1 MSKRY
6 VSELELAALAK
17 QFRLKAGKTKI
28 GTAALLG
35 VGRPSVQLAETDLEQ
50 SLFKLRKR
58 IVEIY
63 SPFRVTGPFYRLERK

>member
-1 MSKRY
+1 MSKQY

-28 GTAALLG
+28 ETAALVG
-35 VGRPSVQLAETDLEQ
+35 VGRPSVQHAEEDMEQ

-58 IVEIY
+58 MVEIY
-63 SPFRVTGPFYRLERK
+63 SPFRVAGPFYRLEKK